1 MGALRG
7 RLAPVAL
14 SAYRAT
20 VDARNKAFSL
30 LTGPSFAS
38 FGARSVVQLPVRLSG
53 EDRIE
58 VGSGVFVGAGS
69 WLQVLEGGWIS
80 IGDGTAFSGNVVVS
94 AARRVTIGRRVL
106 VARGVYI
113 ADHGHAHADTTRPV
127 IEQGLTDVAPVEIGD
142 GAWLGENVVVCPGVR
157 IGRNAVIGANAVVTR
172 DVPDASVAVGI
183 PARVVRHVDAGRS
196 A

>member
-1 MGALRG
+1 MGARRG
-7 RLAPVAL
+7 RLGPVAL
-14 SAYRAT
+14 AAYRAA

-30 LTGPSFAS
+30 LTGPAFAA

-69 WLQVLEGGWIS
+69 WLQVLDDGWITV
-80 IGDGTAFSGNVVVS
+80 GDGTAFSGNVVVS

-113 ADHGHAHADTTRPV
+113 ADHGHAHADTTLPV
-127 IEQGLTDVAPVEIGD
+127 IEQGLTGVAAVAIGD
-142 GAWLGENVVVCPGVR
+142 GAWLGENVVICPGVR
-157 IGRNAVIGANAVVTR
+157 IGHNAVIGANAVVTH
-172 DVPDASVAVGI
+172 DVPDACVAVGV
-183 PARVVRHVDAGRS
+183 PARVVRRVDAERS